1 MSYCLGE
8 KLTCLKPKD
17 GLHGA
22 WARALNSLFED
33 EYPEQLFR
41 IPVIEID
48 ALEGLSP
55 EKWPTAGQPEINWDL
70 SVQGREFTMDL
81 PCSLILQPADCADVA
96 IEAMVLGKVKFSD
109 FDPLLHPR
117 FRRTDSG
124 LWDDLDP
131 FKLGRAILHIT
142 KGWPISPVHLCIHEE
157 GGFYF
162 GGGTHRYE
170 VLKRTGTSYMYFLAE
185 PVDVISIEMC
195 LSVQWL

>member
-1 MSYCLGE
+1 MSE
-8 KLTCLKPKD
+8 NRKD
-17 GLHGA
+17 GSHGA
-22 WARALNSLFED
+22 WARALSSLFED

-41 IPVIEID
+41 IPVNEID

-55 EKWPTAGQPEINWDL
+55 EKWPTAGQPKINWDL
-70 SVQGREFTMDL
+70 SVQGREFTMVP
-81 PCSLILQPADCADVA
+81 PCSLILQPADCADVD
-96 IEAMVLGKVKFSD
+96 IEGMVLGKIKFSD

-117 FRRTDSG
+117 FRRTGSG

-131 FKLGRAILHIT
+131 SKLGRAILHIA

-185 PVDVISIEMC
+185 PVDVIKAHTVVLTGC
-195 LSVQWL
+195 L